1 MSVPDLT
8 FHQALRRRLSR
19 LTPAERVLI
28 LAEALHL
35 LRTVLPRLEPAAQ
48 RTLAL
53 QVAVALDA
61 AGCHGEAAALRLAV
75 GAERTPY
82 PHERRRGDR
91 RQPAAGSV
99 GRMF

>member
-53 QVAVALDA
+53 QVAAALDA
-61 AGCHGEAAALRLAV
+61 AGCHGEAAVLRLCV
-75 GAERTPY
+75 SRGTPLAT
-82 PHERRRGDR
+82 PLSWTGVR
-91 RQPAAGSV
+91 PAQAG
-99 GRMF
+99 GGGLG